1 LVTKDADAHRRSQ
14 MNSKI
19 PHEPAARPRSVPLY
33 LSIADTLAQG
43 IASGEFPPY
52 ARLSSESA
60 LMRRFS
66 VSRVTVRAAITRLVQ
81 QGLVH
86 VRQGKGTFVA
96 GPVVRQPLNG
106 TSSLHTALVEHG
118 FKPDRRLLEFRPA
131 TAREREGTPFATP
144 GSSPPLLLRRL
155 LLLHGKPCAYIN
167 ALVASDVGTVTR
179 QEVATHTL
187 QSLLQRH
194 PEGVAQTEVAVGA
207 RPAPR
212 EVASLLG
219 LPRRRAVLVMTR
231 SSRSRSGRVLDHTVA
246 YVVPEAWEFVIT
258 LVREPDGRERVATRT
273 SLPDAATARRHN

>member
-1 LVTKDADAHRRSQ
+1 
-14 MNSKI
+14 MN
-19 PHEPAARPRSVPLY
+19 PQNHEPAPRPRSVPLY
-33 LSIADTLAQG
+33 MSIADTLAQG

-81 QGLVH
+81 QGLVK

-96 GPVVRQPLNG
+96 GPVVRQQLDG
-106 TSSLHTALVEHG
+106 KSSLHAALVGHG

-131 TAREREGTPFATP
+131 SAREREGTPFATP
-144 GSSPPLLLRRL
+144 ASSSPLLFRRL
-155 LLLHGKPCAYIN
+155 LLLHGKPCAYVN
-167 ALVASDVGTVTR
+167 ALVSSDVGSVTR
-179 QEVATHTL
+179 QELATQSL

-194 PEGVAQTEVAVGA
+194 PEGIGQTDVAVGA

-219 LPRRRAVLVMTR
+219 LARRRSVLVMTR
-231 SSRSRSGRVLDHTVA
+231 SSRSPSGRVLDHTVA
-246 YVVPEAWEFVIT
+246 YVVPEAWEFGIT
-258 LVREPDGRERVATRT
+258 LVRESDGRECVADQ
-273 SLPDAATARRHN
+273 SPLPDADADAPQRHDN